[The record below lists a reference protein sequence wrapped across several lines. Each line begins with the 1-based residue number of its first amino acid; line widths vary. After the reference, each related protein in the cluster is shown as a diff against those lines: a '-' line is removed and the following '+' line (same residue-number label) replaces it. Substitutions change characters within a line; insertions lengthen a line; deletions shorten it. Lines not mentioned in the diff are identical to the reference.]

1 MQLAWLTDIHLNFVS
16 PPHLE
21 SFIASLRRCLADR
34 FIITGDIGDAPRV
47 AWYLKQLADA
57 VQRPIYFVLGN
68 HDYYHGSF
76 RAVGDI
82 LARLTAEIPELIWL
96 TRQGIIELAPGI
108 GLVGHDSWADGRCGS
123 YDTSPVMLNDF
134 LLIQDLAGLK
144 KAERLRRLNALG
156 DAAAAHFRRHLPDA
170 LAGCRQVIV
179 ATHVPPWREACWH
192 QGRISN
198 DDYLPHYA
206 CQAAGDALLEIAQ
219 SAPQTETLVLCGHTH
234 EAREA
239 QILPNLRVLV
249 GGAEYGMP
257 GIQRILDLE
266 TIITRP

>member
-1 MQLAWLTDIHLNFVS
+1 MQIAWLTDVHLNFVN
-16 PPHLE
+16 PPQFE
-21 SFIASLRRCLADR
+21 KFMTELRRCSADR

-47 AWYLKQLADA
+47 AWYLKRLADA

-68 HDYYHGSF
+68 HDYYMGSF

-96 TRQGIIELAPGI
+96 TRQGIVELAPGI
-108 GLVGHDSWADGRCGS
+108 GLVGHDSWADGRYGS
-123 YDTSPVMLNDF
+123 YDTSPVILNDF
-134 LLIQDLAGLK
+134 LLIQDLTGLK

-156 DAAAAHFRRHLPDA
+156 DAAAAHFRQHLPTA
-170 LAGCRQVIV
+170 MAHCQQVVI

-192 QGRISN
+192 QGRVSS

-206 CQAAGDALLEIAQ
+206 CQAVGDALIESAQ
-219 SAPQTETLVLCGHTH
+219 SAPQTEVLVLCGHTH
-234 EAREA
+234 EARETHM
-239 QILPNLRVLV
+239 LPNLRVLV

-257 GIQRILDLE
+257 SIQRILDL
-266 TIITRP
+266 